1 MRAAVLAGRSSRA
14 LAASLMLAAALT
26 VLGPGA
32 ASAATC
38 GNGVGQPVQPGS
50 SDILGGVAI
59 TSCRVWAVGD
69 YTVAGN
75 VRTLVERWNGTAWTL
90 VPSPSP
96 ASSYNILSDVA
107 AASASDAWAVGQ
119 SSGDPGGHV
128 FQTLAEHWNG
138 TAWAQATTPNP
149 GTGDNYLESV
159 AATSAG
165 GAWAV
170 GGYDTGPGTAL
181 QGLAVH
187 WNGAAWKQVPIP
199 NPGAGTP
206 TYNYLNA
213 VAAASASD
221 AWAVGSYSAS
231 AGGSLALIEHWNGTA
246 WTQVPSPSPGITNNL
261 SGVAALSATDAW
273 AVGSYSTSG
282 DDQHTL
288 VEHWDGT
295 AWTQVPTPSPN
306 RVAEL
311 SGVVATSATNVWA
324 TGDYL
329 QNVRPFARLTLV
341 YHWDGTAWHRVLS
354 PNPSPSTENFMAG
367 VAVTP
372 AAGLWA
378 VGFYFL
384 GSQDQTTRTFAF
396 HCC

>member
-1 MRAAVLAGRSSRA
+1 M
-14 LAASLMLAAALT
+14 
-26 VLGPGA
+26 
-32 ASAATC
+32 
-38 GNGVGQPVQPGS
+38 
-50 SDILGGVAI
+50 
-59 TSCRVWAVGD
+59 
-69 YTVAGN
+69 
-75 VRTLVERWNGTAWTL
+75 TL
-90 VPSPSP
+90 
-96 ASSYNILSDVA
+96 ID
-107 AASASDAWAVGQ
+107 
-119 SSGDPGGHV
+119 
-128 FQTLAEHWNG
+128 
-138 TAWAQATTPNP
+138 
-149 GTGDNYLESV
+149 
-159 AATSAG
+159 
-165 GAWAV
+165 
-170 GGYDTGPGTAL
+170 
-181 QGLAVH
+181 
-187 WNGAAWKQVPIP
+187 
-199 NPGAGTP
+199 
-206 TYNYLNA
+206 
-213 VAAASASD
+213 
-221 AWAVGSYSAS
+221 
-231 AGGSLALIEHWNGTA
+231 HWNGTA

-311 SGVVATSATNVWA
+311 SGVAATSATNVWA
-324 TGDYL
+324 TGYYL
-329 QNVRPFARLTLV
+329 QTFRPFARLTLV
-341 YHWDGTAWHRVLS
+341 YHWDGTAWHRVPS